1 MAFTA
6 NNTPKR
12 WITEATIDA
21 EGVGMGVPCKPDPGG
36 MLIKQPEAG
45 VGPGTTCGSVLGGAE
60 ANTRVYISPTAA

>member
-21 EGVGMGVPCKPDPGG
+21 GGVGMGVSCKLDPGG

-45 VGPGTTCGSVLGGAE
+45 VGPGTSCGSLLGGAE
-60 ANTRVYISPTAA
+60 ANTRVDISPKAA